1 MKTTKKYLASA
12 YYAQGTILVILKSE
26 KKKNQAP
33 TWPQGAPSN
42 EPWTS
47 VDIIQSKK
55 CPVTEERPRE
65 LLMGV
70 QMVEI
75 SGGHMGMARSKR

>member
-12 YYAQGTILVILKSE
+12 YYAQGTILKSE
-26 KKKNQAP
+26 KNQAP

-47 VDIIQSKK
+47 VDISQSKK

-75 SGGHMGMARSKR
+75 SGGHMGMAWSKR